1 MSGLARIFP
10 IAGLLGDYGRADLRG
25 DVQAGLTVA
34 VMIIPQAIAYG
45 LLAGVPPQVALYASL
60 VPMSVYLLFGTCREL
75 SVGPAALISLMTAQA
90 ILSVAPEVEDGSQ
103 LYVSLAV
110 LLAMMVGVVQIGL
123 GMLRLGIMVNL
134 LSRPVVNGFMSAAAL
149 IIAAS
154 QLSLAM
160 GIRLPHGDFFQVLGD
175 ALRAVPQAHFPTVVL
190 TVLSMG
196 ALFAAKR
203 FAPKAP
209 AAFILVVVTTLA
221 SVGLD
226 LQGMGI
232 TIVGPVDSGLP
243 RLALPA
249 LPSVAMLEALVPH
262 AIAIALVGFMESIS
276 VAKTYG
282 FKHRYDVD
290 ANRELWAVG
299 LGNLVG
305 GLFGAYV
312 STGNISRTVV
322 SAQAGVRTQLAAGF
336 TAFVVLLTLLWFAPA
351 FTYLPKPALAAIIIV
366 AVSGIV
372 DFGEPLRLLSFRNA
386 DAAGL
391 AITFLATLVFGVEV
405 GIVSGIGTAIALHL
419 YRTSDPHIAT
429 LGRVPGT
436 THYRDIRRHP
446 DARIDPDLIILRID
460 ESLYFVNAP
469 VLKDAIEHAS
479 NEHEDVPEGIIL
491 DFIAVNDVDATALE
505 VLEQIAD
512 ELREAGTR
520 LVIVELSGPLHDIME
535 ASGTLD
541 HIGEENLFH
550 SIADAVHS
558 FGIGPEPTQEGQLPV
573 EFRGH

>member
-1 MSGLARIFP
+1 MTLLARVFP
-10 IAGLLGDYGRADLRG
+10 VLALLPDYSSDDLRG

-45 LLAGVPPQVALYASL
+45 LLAGVPPSVALYASL
-60 VPMSVYLLFGTCREL
+60 VPMTVYLLFGTCREL

-90 ILSVAPEVEDGSQ
+90 VAAVAPEHATASEG
-103 LYVSLAV
+103 YVAIAV
-110 LLAMMVGVVQIGL
+110 LLAVMVGAVQLGL
-123 GMLRLGIMVNL
+123 GLLRLGIMVNL

-160 GIRLPHGDFFQVLGD
+160 GVSIPGGDFFQVVRG
-175 ALRAVPQAHFPTVVL
+175 AVRAVPEAHVPTVVL
-190 TVLSMG
+190 TALCMG
-196 ALFAAKR
+196 ALVAAKR
-203 FAPKAP
+203 YAPRAP
-209 AAFILVVVTTLA
+209 AAFLLVIVATLA
-221 SVGLD
+221 SLGLD
-226 LQGMGI
+226 LPGMGI
-232 TIVGPVDSGLP
+232 TIVGEVESGLP
-243 RLALPA
+243 RFAVPEVPDVAL
-249 LPSVAMLEALVPH
+249 LEALVPH

-290 ANRELWAVG
+290 ANRELAAVG
-299 LGNLVG
+299 MGNLVG

-322 SAQAGVRTQLAAGF
+322 SAQAGVRTQLAAGI
-336 TAFVVLLTLLWFAPA
+336 TALVVLMTLMWFAPA

-366 AVSGIV
+366 AVAGIV
-372 DFGEPLRLLSFRNA
+372 DFREPARLLSFRNA

-391 AITFLATLVFGVEV
+391 TVTFAATLVFGVEI
-405 GIVSGIGTAIALHL
+405 GILSGVAAAIALHL
-419 YRTSDPHIAT
+419 LRTSDPHIAT

-469 VLKDAIEHAS
+469 VLKDAVEHAS
-479 NEHEDVPEGIIL
+479 NEHPTVPEGIIL

-505 VLEQIAD
+505 VLEQMAD

-520 LVIVELSGPLHDIME
+520 LVITELSGPLHDIMD

-558 FGIGPEPTQEGQLPV
+558 FGAPPEPTAEGKLPR
-573 EFRGH
+573 EYRPN